1 MTRLFPGTNASPT
14 RQGCLPLPI
23 WACMREDGGRP
34 APMASLRL
42 PCECRP
48 WAEPLWE
55 SPPGPSVML
64 CVGGCGNRKVTGR
77 RVNAENGL

>member
-1 MTRLFPGTNASPT
+1 M
-14 RQGCLPLPI
+14 PI
-23 WACMREDGGRP
+23 WACMREEGGRP

-48 WAEPLWE
+48 WAEPLWD

-64 CVGGCGNRKVTGR
+64 CVGGCGNRKVTRR